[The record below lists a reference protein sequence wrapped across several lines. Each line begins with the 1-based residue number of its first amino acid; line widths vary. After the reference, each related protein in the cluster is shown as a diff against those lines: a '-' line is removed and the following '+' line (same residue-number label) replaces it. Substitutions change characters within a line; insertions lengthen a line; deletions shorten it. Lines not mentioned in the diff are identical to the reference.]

1 MIEGEAMK
9 RFAAIFLSLACAL
22 GLAGCGNLSVGPGR
36 PVSTYIGD
44 YVTRVDMTH
53 SVGGVTTQWVAENE
67 EVDRL
72 RTWAS
77 ELEYEIFADEEGRSP
92 VDEEE
97 GERYNFVLT
106 EGDYPGFTYIIN
118 GPDDCYLLI
127 EGNWFSVL
135 NPSDPP
141 AGG

>member
-1 MIEGEAMK
+1 MK
-9 RFAAIFLSLACAL
+9 GFAAIFLSLVCAL
-22 GLAGCGNLSVGPGR
+22 GLAGCGNLSAGPGR

-44 YVTRVDMTH
+44 YVTSVDMTH
-53 SVGGVTTQWVAENE
+53 SVGGATIQWAAENE
-67 EVDRL
+67 DVDRL

-77 ELEYEIFADEEGRSP
+77 ELEYEIFAVEEGRSP
-92 VDEEE
+92 VDVED
-97 GERYNFVLT
+97 GERYDFVLT

-118 GPDDCYLLI
+118 GPDNCYLLI

-141 AGG
+141 TQG

>member
-1 MIEGEAMK
+1 MK
-9 RFAAIFLSLACAL
+9 GFAAIFLSLVCAL
-22 GLAGCGNLSVGPGR
+22 GLAGCGNLSAGPGR

-53 SVGGVTTQWVAENE
+53 SVGGATTQWAAENE
-67 EVDRL
+67 DVDRL
-72 RTWAS
+72 RTRAS
-77 ELEYEIFADEEGRSP
+77 ELDYEILAVEEGRTP
-92 VDEEE
+92 VDEED
-97 GERYNFVLT
+97 GERYDFVLT

-118 GPDDCYLLI
+118 GPDNCYLLI

-141 AGG
+141 TQG